1 MLKLL
6 VVQDNIEF
14 CPKFLGLKPKFNTSC
29 ITIYRAYFK
38 YQRQSISMTYLRTWK
53 KGKRLYLFCACK
65 VKTDKKGCEEGE
77 GCSGSCEVHRDD
89 KRFVQI
95 H

>member
-1 MLKLL
+1 MLSTILIENFCSEIFILWIIIYKQDLFKDL
-6 VVQDNIEF
+6 EEREEVV
-14 CPKFLGLKPKFNTSC
+14 
-29 ITIYRAYFK
+29 
-38 YQRQSISMTYLRTWK
+38 
-53 KGKRLYLFCACK
+53 FCACK